1 MRGAVSGMARQGS
14 EARPVDVV
22 IVGGG
27 PAGLATA
34 LGLRRTGLGVTVLE
48 RSHPPKDKACG
59 EGLMP
64 DGLVR
69 LQELGVRLDPE
80 ECYPFRGIR
89 YLDGDLV
96 AEGRFP
102 KLPGAGIR
110 RVRLHAAL
118 VRAAEEAGIDVRW
131 GTKVEALEWERPGHA
146 AGLRTS
152 ETFHPARW
160 IVGADGLHSRLRRW
174 AQLETPFHGA
184 RRFGVRRHFEI
195 APWADLVEVYWAEG
209 CEAYVTPV
217 APREVGVAILW
228 SGRKARFDDL
238 IVSFPRLEERLQGAT
253 ELSRD
258 RGAGP
263 LRQRVRKAVRGNV
276 ALVGDAAGYVDAIT
290 GEGLSIAF
298 HQADA
303 LAKALSGGDLAPYAR
318 EVRRIAAVPEAL
330 THLLLW
336 VERRPALRRRMIAA
350 LAREPKVFSRILA
363 VHTRDLPVRRMGWA
377 TAPRLLW
384 GMVTA

>member
-1 MRGAVSGMARQGS
+1 
-14 EARPVDVV
+14 
-22 IVGGG
+22 
-27 PAGLATA
+27 
-34 LGLRRTGLGVTVLE
+34 
-48 RSHPPKDKACG
+48 
-59 EGLMP
+59 MP
-64 DGLVR
+64 DGLAR
-69 LQELGVRLDPE
+69 LQELGVHLDPE
-80 ECYPFRGIR
+80 EHHPFRGIR
-89 YLDGDLV
+89 YLDGDTV

-110 RVRLHAAL
+110 RVRLHEAL

-131 GTKVEALEWERPGHA
+131 GTKVEGLEWEYPGHA
-146 AGLRTS
+146 AGLRTGDA
-152 ETFHPARW
+152 FLPARW

-174 AQLETPFHGA
+174 ASLEAPFRGA

-228 SGRKARFDDL
+228 SDRKARFDDL
-238 IVSFPRLEERLQGAT
+238 IESFPRLEERLRGAPV
-253 ELSRD
+253 LSRD

-263 LRQRVRKAVRGNV
+263 LRQRVRKAMRGNV

-303 LAKALSGGDLAPYAR
+303 LAKALRRGDLAPYAR
-318 EVRRIAAVPEAL
+318 EVRRIAAIPEAL
-330 THLLLW
+330 THFLLW
-336 VERRPALRRRMIAA
+336 VERHPTIRRRVIAA
-350 LAREPKVFSRILA
+350 LARDPSVFSRLLA
-363 VHTRDLPVRRMGWA
+363 VHTRDLPIRQVGWA

-384 GMVTA
+384 GMVMAR

>member
-1 MRGAVSGMARQGS
+1 MAKQGNGAP
-14 EARPVDVV
+14 PVDVAL
-22 IVGGG
+22 VGGG

-34 LGLRRTGLGVTVLE
+34 LAIHRAGLQVTVLE
-48 RSHPPKDKACG
+48 RSRPPKDKACG

-64 DGLVR
+64 DGLAR
-69 LQELGVRLDPE
+69 LQELGVHLEPKDHH
-80 ECYPFRGIR
+80 PFRGIR
-89 YLDGDLV
+89 YFDGDIV

-118 VRAAEEAGIDVRW
+118 VRAVEEAGIDVRW

-146 AGLRTS
+146 TGLRTK
-152 ETFHPARW
+152 EGFLPARW

-174 AQLETPFHGA
+174 AELEAPPRGA
-184 RRFGVRRHFEI
+184 RRFGVRRHFEL

-217 APREVGVAILW
+217 APREVGVAVLW

-238 IVSFPRLEERLQGAT
+238 ITSFPRLQERLQGAT

-263 LRQRVRKAVRGNV
+263 LRQRVRKPVRGNV

-303 LAKALSGGDLAPYAR
+303 LAKALAQGDLAPYAR
-318 EVRRIAAVPEAL
+318 EVRRIARIPEAL

-336 VERRPALRRRMIAA
+336 IERHPALRRRVITA
-350 LAREPKVFSRILA
+350 LAREPRVFSRLLA
-363 VHTRDLPVRRMGWA
+363 VHTRDIPVRHVGWE

-384 GMVTA
+384 GMVAA